1 MAASSPVVTDEEKVH
16 AGGLSPVGGKM
27 PGESFWNWLVSSVAE
42 GRLTVNALDSLVHI
56 IKQHVFVQT
65 PDCFYRYLAAETHSE
80 IDKDD
85 IQKNFEALNRHH
97 SGNGKGIYIY
107 RKYENEKKDGRFIKV
122 FGYMIPLTLIF
133 THGVSPN
140 DSKWLSPNK

>member
-1 MAASSPVVTDEEKVH
+1 MAYLRLAAKCLESPSGT
-16 AGGLSPVGGKM
+16 GWFLRWPMVG
-27 PGESFWNWLVSSVAE
+27 SQ
-42 GRLTVNALDSLVHI
+42 LTLWIVF

-122 FGYMIPLTLIF
+122 FGYMIPLSLIF